1 MNLGLTILLL
11 PCGCGFYSAFWL
23 SDLSS
28 IFSACGTHVS
38 LKEYCDFVS
47 EIISTSNSLN
57 FLIWLWRHTGE
68 SLSLESEMLISLRD
82 DGVTII
88 FTFWLSQEIIAG
100 NSCTS
105 VLPDVTSNDFKGS
118 YANFGGIFSSGT
130 TMGLYWMLSFQIM
143 NAEAVPDVPVTL
155 TSKSPASLL
164 SIENTY
170 NVLDARRKV
179 TNEGIGFPSA
189 NVTV

>member
-1 MNLGLTILLL
+1 
-11 PCGCGFYSAFWL
+11 
-23 SDLSS
+23 
-28 IFSACGTHVS
+28 
-38 LKEYCDFVS
+38 
-47 EIISTSNSLN
+47 
-57 FLIWLWRHTGE
+57 
-68 SLSLESEMLISLRD
+68 
-82 DGVTII
+82 
-88 FTFWLSQEIIAG
+88 
-100 NSCTS
+100 
-105 VLPDVTSNDFKGS
+105 
-118 YANFGGIFSSGT
+118 
-130 TMGLYWMLSFQIM
+130 MLSFQIM